1 MSPLWTAPVPAARRS
16 GATAPSGAA
25 HPARIGVAPPGFA
38 MRAARHVE
46 DDALVGEIDLDP
58 VEQRQAVHAEQ
69 QRRALV
75 EAERLERLRIGEGNG
90 QVVDV
95 DALDLDR
102 LDRGAH
108 RGHVLA
114 GDRSEEHTSEL
125 QSLMRLSYA
134 VFCLKKK

>member
-75 EAERLERLRIGEGNG
+75 EAERL
-90 QVVDV
+90 
-95 DALDLDR
+95 
-102 LDRGAH
+102 
-108 RGHVLA
+108 
-114 GDRSEEHTSEL
+114 DRSEEHTAEL
-125 QSLMRLSYA
+125 QSQMCNPYA
-134 VFCLKKK
+134 VFLLTNKTLHHHAELPDKHVSTHHQL

>member
-69 QRRALV
+69 QRRAPF
-75 EAERLERLRIGEGNG
+75 EAERLERLRIGAGHG
-90 QVVDV
+90 QVVDL
-95 DALDLDR
+95 DALHLAR
-102 LDRGAH
+102 LDSSSPPGPLLPR
-108 RGHVLA
+108 
-114 GDRSEEHTSEL
+114 DRAEP
-125 QSLMRLSYA
+125 R
-134 VFCLKKK
+134 